1 MRCARHLWFNLGF
14 LQTPSSLFVS
24 VPVSCCP
31 VFLVL
36 LCQGPGTIFMCGLSW
51 GMGSQVLLAFILDF
65 ARAGPWAGMRNKL
78 PFQGQNTGGGW
89 LTLAEGARQKKKI
102 SMMTRVMLCFG
113 YHPVDLQALYTAE
126 DRQGSSC
133 EELAP
138 W

>member
-1 MRCARHLWFNLGF
+1 MLFSEAMQINSFDLPQCIVPDISVWFNVGF

-51 GMGSQVLLAFILDF
+51 GMGSQVLLAFIPDF

-78 PFQGQNTGGGW
+78 RFQGQNTGRGW
-89 LTLAEGARQKKKI
+89 LTLAEGAREK
-102 SMMTRVMLCFG
+102 RDF
-113 YHPVDLQALYTAE
+113 HD
-126 DRQGSSC
+126 D
-133 EELAP
+133 
-138 W
+138 